1 MDSDALREALADA
14 YEAGCRAVHENYQED
29 NDPDFSEAASD
40 YVAGLKLPPAST
52 GEAMERRERY
62 ARIID
67 PSSWRVMDG
76 YLADMLRKYKGQDVG
91 YDPEQFKHKESLA
104 IVDALIASDA
114 LTAPTIDS
122 RDLCEGNANLT
133 APTRV
138 AATVEDMGPSR
149 RRFPAGTGEG
159 WRTVPNQPTREMW
172 AAMGDALFGY
182 KQRHHDKVAADVW
195 NAALA
200 ASPPPEVNRL
210 DADTIRTSPTTGVR
224 TYWETGPDGEP
235 QLVNEP
241 ITLPDNSAPGGE
253 VEQGAIERLTD
264 AEERLARLTADFNDL
279 LAERAHWKGVA
290 TQRNELLAEEVAWKE
305 TAEAKVTEQAE
316 EIERLN
322 RAADM
327 IAKEREG
334 WKASQGEW
342 RTLALREGD
351 RADEA
356 AVERDAAEAERDALA
371 KRVEAGAHA
380 LDKAAD
386 QFAFYADA
394 HAKKG
399 TKDATAKAMTNHG
412 CALACAKASR
422 ILASQPD
429 AEGE

>member
-1 MDSDALREALADA
+1 MRLA
-14 YEAGCRAVHENYQED
+14 
-29 NDPDFSEAASD
+29 
-40 YVAGLKLPPAST
+40 VAPF
-52 GEAMERRERY
+52 
-62 ARIID
+62 IID

-305 TAEAKVTEQAE
+305 TAEATVTEQAAEIKRLHTIVE
-316 EIERLN
+316 ERNDLLTYS
-322 RAADM
+322 AAL
-327 IAKEREG
+327 K
-334 WKASQGEW
+334 
-342 RTLALREGD
+342 
-351 RADEA
+351 
-356 AVERDAAEAERDALA
+356 AERDALA
-371 KRVEAGAHA
+371 KLLKQARGWVVTCTAAGKARDDLKAIDAA
-380 LDKAAD
+380 LTPSEPTIDG
-386 QFAFYADA
+386 DA
-394 HAKKG
+394 
-399 TKDATAKAMTNHG
+399 
-412 CALACAKASR
+412 
-422 ILASQPD
+422 
-429 AEGE
+429 